1 MKADAMAQAAG
12 SDGNRY
18 RNETSVTTPPDL
30 QALMKQVAAGD
41 HIAFRALATHLSGR
55 MFALAYRLM
64 NGNRANAEDAV
75 QDALIKLW
83 RSAPRWEARG
93 RVEAYVSTLVHN
105 CCMDLHRAARP
116 ESELQDDMI
125 ETDDHTVARI
135 DRAQR
140 DDVLM
145 RGIKA
150 LPDRQRSVLLLAYFG
165 DTPNKQIAHALKISE
180 GAVESLLVRARR
192 NLAATLP
199 PELRVSLGEGE

>member
-1 MKADAMAQAAG
+1 
-12 SDGNRY
+12 
-18 RNETSVTTPPDL
+18 
-30 QALMKQVAAGD
+30 MKQVAGGD
-41 HIAFRALATHLSGR
+41 PIAFRLLATQLGGR
-55 MFALAYRLM
+55 MFALSYRLM

-83 RSAPRWEARG
+83 RSAPQWESRG

-105 CCMDLHRAARP
+105 CCMDLHRKTRP
-116 ESELQDDMI
+116 STELQDDMI
-125 ETDDHTVARI
+125 DTDENTVSLI
-135 DRAQR
+135 DRDQR
-140 DDVLM
+140 NDVLM

-199 PELRVSLGEGE
+199 PELRTSLREGDSQ